1 MNYRLQPRTEKQLT
15 AYLLDLK
22 EQYLDMLI
30 TKDEMIASTKKA
42 KAGFLEHKKRKKEFK
57 I

>member
-1 MNYRLQPRTEKQLT
+1 MNYISQPRTQKQLA

-30 TKDEMIASTKKA
+30 TEKEMLAAGEKA
-42 KAGFLEHKKRKKEFK
+42 RLHFLEHTRRKEEFK